1 MKVQKYMNA
10 KYALVVIGE
19 ESTPKGK
26 ENVREDQRGCKR
38 ERKECQKLMEISG
51 EMIKRHGR

>member
-1 MKVQKYMNA
+1 MKAQKYMNA

-38 ERKECQKLMEISG
+38 ERKDYQNLMEISG
-51 EMIKRHGR
+51 EIIKRHGR